1 MGIFN
6 YWFRMIEKHAPWVN
20 NVYLITNGQKPDW
33 LNLDHPKLKL
43 VTHKEFMPNEYLPT
57 YNSAAIELN
66 LHRIE
71 GLSENYLYFNDDV
84 YLIRDSQPSDF
95 YKNGQPK
102 LFAVYDALVPWSSY
116 TNTYYKNVELIYRH
130 FPNKKALKTSPW
142 KFFNYSLWI
151 FSFEKLATFAMGG
164 QLAM

>member
-1 MGIFN
+1 MTQEKIDIVVPWVDGSDPEFIREKQAVTGHFADLGEEIDGEQRYRDYGILN

-71 GLSENYLYFNDDV
+71 GLSAEC
-84 YLIRDSQPSDF
+84 QPA
-95 YKNGQPK
+95 
-102 LFAVYDALVPWSSY
+102 AVC
-116 TNTYYKNVELIYRH
+116 
-130 FPNKKALKTSPW
+130 
-142 KFFNYSLWI
+142 
-151 FSFEKLATFAMGG
+151 
-164 QLAM
+164 